1 MNKNHYNVVIIGS
14 GFAGINAAEVLKG
27 NGLSVVVIDEN
38 PHAGGQLLRTLS
50 DYLGNA
56 IKPRVKKG
64 YIKNMGFDCIKRVDE
79 SEIDI
84 RTSTAVVGVF
94 EDNTLMIQCE
104 GKEIEEIKYD
114 VMLIATGARERYL
127 PFKGW
132 TLPGVYSPG
141 MVQVMMKSSGIM
153 PSKDILVGGSGLFL
167 FSMAYEFIRNGG
179 KVHAIL
185 EQTGM
190 FDKIKMLP
198 LLPSQFSKFAEGAKF
213 MGRISSAFVPVKYRR
228 KIIEARGDGQVEE
241 VVSAG
246 VDSSG
251 KIVPGSEKVYR
262 TGALAAG
269 YGFVPNIELFLAVG
283 CDTVYEK
290 DLGGF
295 VVKVDDRMETSVE
308 NIFGAGEVTG
318 VAGALKSIDEGRIA
332 GYSILHKL
340 GKIDK
345 DEYRNSTSEL
355 ITRRASHLKF
365 GKLFSGLY
373 SIGGEDVLAIPDDTI
388 VCRCEDVK
396 MSQIKEA
403 IADGFNTPS
412 AIKGALRISM
422 GNCQGRTCTPLI
434 SDILSTLVGVK
445 SEEQKTF
452 GVRPPIKPVRI
463 GQFIKDE

>member
-1 MNKNHYNVVIIGS
+1 MIKKHYNVVIAGS
-14 GFAGINAAEVLKG
+14 GFAGINAADVLKG
-27 NGLSVVVIDEN
+27 HGLSVLVLDEN

-50 DYLGNA
+50 SYLGQA
-56 IKPRVKKG
+56 IKPRAKKG
-64 YIKNMGFDCIKRVDE
+64 YIKKMGFDSIERVKSSDVE
-79 SEIDI
+79 I
-84 RTSTAVVGVF
+84 RTSSSIVGLF
-94 EDNTLMIQCE
+94 EGNTLMVQCGGE
-104 GKEIEEIKYD
+104 AVEEIQYD
-114 VMLIATGARERYL
+114 ILLVATGARERYL

-153 PSKDILVGGSGLFL
+153 PSKDIVIGGSGLFL

-190 FDKIKMLP
+190 FDKIRMLP

-213 MGRISSAFVPVKYRR
+213 MGRISSSFVPVKYRK
-228 KIIEARGDGQVEE
+228 KIIEARGDGKVEE
-241 VVSAG
+241 VVYAA

-262 TGALAAG
+262 TSALAAG
-269 YGFVPNIELFLAVG
+269 YGFVPNIELLIAAG
-283 CDTVYEK
+283 CKTVYEK

-295 VVKVDDRMETSVE
+295 IADVDEGMCTSVE

-318 VAGALKSIDEGRIA
+318 VAGALKSIDEGRLA

-345 DEYRNSTSEL
+345 DEYRNSSSDL
-355 ITRRASHLKF
+355 IANRKKHLQF
-365 GKLFSGLY
+365 GRLFSGLY
-373 SIGGEDVLAIPDDTI
+373 SISSEDVLAIPEDTI

-403 IADGFNTPS
+403 ISDGFNTPS

-434 SDILSTLVGVK
+434 SDILNTFVGVG
-445 SEEQKTF
+445 SDEQTTF
-452 GVRPPIKPVRI
+452 RVRPPVKPVRI
-463 GQFIKDE
+463 GQFIEKE